1 MAFSHINLDAP
12 GIPPGRED
20 PCPCGSGKKTR
31 RCCGVDRSRFLPLRG
46 RRRGVVPVD
55 LAERVDE
62 MAGDFT
68 VRFLA
73 RTFLPA
79 RLGGLSPA
87 ALSDAER
94 GELRELFNDQREQL
108 DQALEILERVGYAR
122 PRARRPRTERAYGQR
137 RGKRLDGLVGK
148 LPRALAKRL
157 PTSADTHRRGPNDGQ
172 DIYGPVACSRT
183 LRSAHLGILAAAGG
197 LWHSRNPAA
206 SPYVETTAG
215 ELAQLITGRRRLGGK
230 DIGEI
235 HRLLA
240 ELEQL
245 ELSATVNP
253 PPDRTKPN
261 LALAI
266 PGSPVERVERRL
278 PDGRWVDAHAYQD
291 ALTKLSDDDALA
303 TAQADADG
311 AAREAFT
318 IRIYLADWVREQ
330 IAHGELVR
338 VDFRVWAHLR
348 PLGQRLYAWLQG
360 THRDSY
366 DDAIEFYLATPLR
379 YTLGLKGR
387 QHRAAAS
394 VRAAVNQLYAAD
406 LRYHRAPKW
415 SIRGRYANTNIPA
428 FRISPHRR
436 GSAPTERALQ
446 QAKCPAERPAALR
459 GLTLRG
465 GREQIELV
473 RQVLQE
479 AAKPAQTIEYERH
492 RSLRPLNPAAALR
505 AGP

>member
-46 RRRGVVPVD
+46 RHCGVVPVD

-87 ALSDAER
+87 ALTDAER
-94 GELRELFNDQREQL
+94 GELRELFSDQREQL
-108 DQALEILERVGYAR
+108 DQALEILERVGYGR
-122 PRARRPRTERAYGQR
+122 PRGRRPRTERAYGQR
-137 RGKRLDGLVGK
+137 RGKRLEGLVGK

-157 PTSADTHRRGPNDGQ
+157 PSSADTHRRGPNDGQ
-172 DIYGPVACSRT
+172 DIYGAVSCSRT
-183 LRSAHLGILAAAGG
+183 LRSGHLGILAAAGG

-206 SPYVETTAG
+206 APYAETTAG
-215 ELAQLITGRRRLGGK
+215 ELAELITGRRRLGGK

-245 ELSATVNP
+245 ELSATVNR
-253 PPDRTKPN
+253 PPDGTKPN

-291 ALTKLSDDDALA
+291 ALTKLSDEDALT

-311 AAREAFT
+311 PGGAFT
-318 IRIYLADWVREQ
+318 IRIYLAGWVREQ
-330 IAHGELVR
+330 IAHGEVVTRRLSRVGAPAALGTAAVR
-338 VDFRVWAHLR
+338 VAAGNAPRQLRRRDRVLPR
-348 PLGQRLYAWLQG
+348 
-360 THRDSY
+360 
-366 DDAIEFYLATPLR
+366 
-379 YTLGLKGR
+379 
-387 QHRAAAS
+387 RAAALHPRPARPPAS
-394 VRAAVNQLYAAD
+394 
-406 LRYHRAPKW
+406 
-415 SIRGRYANTNIPA
+415 RGRVRSRRPEPA
-428 FRISPHRR
+428 LLRRPALLPRAEVEHPRPLRERQHPGVQDQPPSLRFRSHTS
-436 GSAPTERALQ
+436 GLCNA
-446 QAKCPAERPAALR
+446 AKCPAERPAALR
-459 GLTLRG
+459 GLTLRE
-465 GREQIELV
+465 GRDQIELV
-473 RQVLQE
+473 RQALQE
-479 AAKPAQTIEYERH
+479 AAKPAQTIEYEHH